1 MIDKNSFIYKAH
13 CENNRPSSKRL
24 WGAIGYLTFQVSVL
38 AATILSL
45 YMTTTLSQ
53 TIKDLLEVDLITS
66 ASLLGIST
74 IVGAFGNGRSVSIG
88 TTTQKTQD
96 SNKDNPDEDSDNTNQ

>member
-1 MIDKNSFIYKAH
+1 MFDKNSFIYKAH
-13 CENNRPSSKRL
+13 CENDRPSSKRL

-45 YMTTTLSQ
+45 CMTTTLSQ

-74 IVGAFGNGRSVSIG
+74 IVGAFGNGRR
-88 TTTQKTQD
+88 D
-96 SNKDNPDEDSDNTNQ
+96 

>member
-1 MIDKNSFIYKAH
+1 MFDKNSFIYKAH
-13 CENNRPSSKRL
+13 CENNIPSSKRL

-45 YMTTTLSQ
+45 CMTTTLSQ
-53 TIKDLLEVDLITS
+53 TIQDLLEIDLITS

-74 IVGAFGNGRSVSIG
+74 IVGAFGGGRSVAIG

-96 SNKDNPDEDSDNTNQ
+96 SNKNNPDEESDDTNQ

>member
-1 MIDKNSFIYKAH
+1 MDKNSFIYQAH
-13 CENNRPSSKRL
+13 CEKGRPSSKRL

-38 AATILSL
+38 AATIISL
-45 YMTTTLSQ
+45 CMTTALSQ

-74 IVGAFGNGRSVSIG
+74 IAGVFGSRSIAIG
-88 TTTQKTQD
+88 KEV
-96 SNKDNPDEDSDNTNQ
+96 KKKEYDEEVI

>member
-1 MIDKNSFIYKAH
+1 MFEKDSFIYKAH
-13 CENNRPSSKRL
+13 CEKGIPSSKRL
-24 WGAIGYLTFQVSVL
+24 WGAIGYLTFQISVL

-45 YMTTTLSQ
+45 CMTTTLSQ

-88 TTTQKTQD
+88 KTN
-96 SNKDNPDEDSDNTNQ
+96 NKKENEDID